1 MNNDNRTYSNKRSD
15 CRMLFNIRIISMKTL
30 TTIFIVLS
38 VLVCS
43 TASASSQTEHDKQL
57 DCLAEAIYFESRGET
72 FLGMLAVGTVIMN
85 RVEHKKFP
93 NTICSVVYAGRH
105 RNGKPLRNKCQFSY
119 YCDGKPEHLK
129 DSFAKTESYNI
140 ANFVMVGARVGHLS
154 KALYYH
160 ASYVNPSW
168 PYKRLLVLGTHIF
181 YGEEDG

>member
-38 VLVCS
+38 VLMW
-43 TASASSQTEHDKQL
+43 TTTSASSKTQYNKQL

-93 NTICSVVYAGRH
+93 NTIC
-105 RNGKPLRNKCQFSY
+105 
-119 YCDGKPEHLK
+119 
-129 DSFAKTESYNI
+129 
-140 ANFVMVGARVGHLS
+140 
-154 KALYYH
+154 
-160 ASYVNPSW
+160 
-168 PYKRLLVLGTHIF
+168 
-181 YGEEDG
+181 